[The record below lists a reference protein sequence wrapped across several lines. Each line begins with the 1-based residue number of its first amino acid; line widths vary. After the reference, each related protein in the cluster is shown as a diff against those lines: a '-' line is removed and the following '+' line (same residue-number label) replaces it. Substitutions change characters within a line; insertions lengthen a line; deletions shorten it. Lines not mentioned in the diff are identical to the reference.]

1 MKILNDNEN
10 MLLKRKEFDI
20 IYESE
25 ASPEIGKL
33 SQEVSEFL
41 KAPLEN
47 VVIKEAYGNFGS
59 KSYAVKAFVYSD
71 AKHRE
76 LIEPKPKPKKGAA
89 GAVSEAKK

>member
-59 KSYAVKAFVYSD
+59 KSYSVKAFVYKD
-71 AKHRE
+71 VKQKE
-76 LIEPKPKPKKGAA
+76 LIEPKKKVKKGSS
-89 GAVSEAKK
+89 SEGGK